1 MSLLR
6 IIVALQQRCFS
17 YYVGMSS
24 TMEVKT
30 GDVVVVV
37 VVSDAFIVVV
47 VE

>member
-37 VVSDAFIVVV
+37 VSDAFIVVV